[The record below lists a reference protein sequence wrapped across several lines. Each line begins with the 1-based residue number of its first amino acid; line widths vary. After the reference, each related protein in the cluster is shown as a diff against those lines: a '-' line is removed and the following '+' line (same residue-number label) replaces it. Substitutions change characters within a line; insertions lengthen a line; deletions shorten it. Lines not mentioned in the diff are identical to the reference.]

1 MYKYHHVNQSIME
14 RWQKTVDLL
23 AKVFEVPA
31 GLIMRVHEH
40 NIEVLTASSNEG
52 NPYEPGELAKLNT
65 GLYCETVM
73 AKREPLEVPN
83 ALEDRNWKDNP
94 DIALNMISYFGIPL
108 LWPDGSVFGTICV
121 LDSEPRQFSEVYRDL
136 LQQFKIQIESD
147 FELMV
152 QKERLEKEI
161 SERIQIQTQLEA
173 LTEDLETQVKKR
185 TKSLVKANEDRETLE
200 RAIEQS
206 PSSIVI
212 TDKDG
217 IIEYVNPAFSSITGY
232 SKSEAIGANP
242 KILKSGYHCDEFYE
256 SMWLKL
262 ARGKVWEGEICN
274 RKKNG
279 ELFWEN
285 ARIAA
290 VRNGGGEITHFIAV
304 KDDDTERRSVIQ
316 HLKKELKVHSV
327 LSELGSAILD
337 VREELTPFLKVVF
350 SHCLDLTGSELG
362 LISIKDPA
370 TGNFEVQ
377 AKCADNPGRDFTE
390 QGLSELFWS
399 QFKSLM
405 HPEILNRDR
414 ELPWMLE
421 IGGYLGCQFVEQF
434 LVAPILNDSTLKGI
448 VLLGRKE
455 KLFTNYDLLVSSQL
469 VDLIKVALKQVQTNR
484 EKSELQRRLLQ
495 TQKMEAIGTL
505 AGGIAH
511 DFNNILAPILGYSEF
526 LEECLE
532 DEEELRDG
540 LGVIKKS
547 SLRAKELV
555 SQILSI
561 ARQEEEKAS
570 EVSVQRLLK
579 EYLKFSRSTFPS
591 KIQIK
596 QEIDTHCPAVFGDPT
611 KVHQV
616 LMNLIT
622 NARHAIGEQHG
633 TIFVK
638 LEEVRVSKNDG
649 DMMGVS
655 SGPFVQVTIEDSGC
669 GMAPELL
676 ERIFEPYFS
685 TKGKQEG
692 TGLGLAICHGIVTSM
707 GGTIQVT
714 SEPDVGTTF
723 RILFPVASS
732 THNKA
737 TSQKPKEYQRGTEHI
752 LIVDDELQVLKVEQ
766 KQLERLGYKVSIR
779 SNGFEAWEAFQHGAE
794 SFDLII
800 SDLAMPHIDGLELA
814 QKILEKAP
822 TTPIIL
828 TTGFSNNVDK
838 MRAFAMGIRAVLE
851 KPASIEVLSRT
862 IRQIFDASDAPVFR

>member
-1 MYKYHHVNQSIME
+1 
-14 RWQKTVDLL
+14 
-23 AKVFEVPA
+23 
-31 GLIMRVHEH
+31 
-40 NIEVLTASSNEG
+40 
-52 NPYEPGELAKLNT
+52 
-65 GLYCETVM
+65 
-73 AKREPLEVPN
+73 
-83 ALEDRNWKDNP
+83 
-94 DIALNMISYFGIPL
+94 
-108 LWPDGSVFGTICV
+108 
-121 LDSEPRQFSEVYRDL
+121 
-136 LQQFKIQIESD
+136 
-147 FELMV
+147 
-152 QKERLEKEI
+152 
-161 SERIQIQTQLEA
+161 
-173 LTEDLETQVKKR
+173 
-185 TKSLVKANEDRETLE
+185 
-200 RAIEQS
+200 
-206 PSSIVI
+206 
-212 TDKDG
+212 
-217 IIEYVNPAFSSITGY
+217 
-232 SKSEAIGANP
+232 
-242 KILKSGYHCDEFYE
+242 
-256 SMWLKL
+256 
-262 ARGKVWEGEICN
+262 
-274 RKKNG
+274 
-279 ELFWEN
+279 LFWEN